1 MSRWPWMRGLATG
14 SQQWPLVNVGGEG
27 SSAQPEGLLAGQP
40 GDWGTGGV
48 TEFRPSG
55 ALAVSTFAVGSGA
68 PLGEGTPSLCTGVA
82 VGEAVWAGILHSGSS
97 QA

>member
-1 MSRWPWMRGLATG
+1 MSWWPWLRGLATG

-40 GDWGTGGV
+40 GDWGTGGA

-55 ALAVSTFAVGSGA
+55 ALAVSAFAVGSGA

-82 VGEAVWAGILHSGSS
+82 VSEAVWAGILHSGSS